1 MSLESIIQ
9 SYQLNH
15 LLHIHIQGIWYNKLL
30 LKRALIKRCAKPF
43 SVHSTEKGA
52 HVCNTAIVKNLVK
65 SDKDD
70 DEIEDE
76 EFFID
81 WYLEGLEDL
90 LIK

>member
-1 MSLESIIQ
+1 M
-9 SYQLNH
+9 
-15 LLHIHIQGIWYNKLL
+15 
-30 LKRALIKRCAKPF
+30 IKRCAKSF

-52 HVCNTAIVKNLVK
+52 HVCNTAIVKKLVK
-65 SDKDD
+65 TDNHD

-81 WYLEGLEDL
+81 WYLEGLEEL